1 MAEPTGHT
9 VKAFDADINN
19 MRTLISQMGGLCESQ
34 IRASIEVLTRRDA
47 AKAMEHGAAPETA
60 VPQADFLRAAVNPEK
75 SAFSE
80 AAMWPWQMM
89 QQMREQMQHTAEAAA
104 QAAADAAAQA
114 SDDATP
120 ATKSRRSKK

>member
-1 MAEPTGHT
+1 MFIILVAHIPWNPWTEWIPARFG
-9 VKAFDADINN
+9 F
-19 MRTLISQMGGLCESQ
+19 S
-34 IRASIEVLTRRDA
+34 DA
-47 AKAMEHGAAPETA
+47 AKAMEHGAAPEA
-60 VPQADFLRAAVNPEK
+60 AAPQDFLRGAVNPEK